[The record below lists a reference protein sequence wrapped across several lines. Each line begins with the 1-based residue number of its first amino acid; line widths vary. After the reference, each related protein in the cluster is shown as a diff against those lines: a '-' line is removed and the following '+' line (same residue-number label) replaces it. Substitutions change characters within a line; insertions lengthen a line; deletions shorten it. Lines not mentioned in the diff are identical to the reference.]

1 MLHLTSWMT
10 TLPMMLIGMVGIIL
24 VMSFFMDREKYRD
37 VEVTETVNWYAVAG
51 VILGAVVANVVS
63 WGIASINGMIVAA
76 VCYLIGHARK
86 NR

>member
-1 MLHLTSWMT
+1 
-10 TLPMMLIGMVGIIL
+10 
-24 VMSFFMDREKYRD
+24 MSFFMDREKYRD

-51 VILGAVVANVVS
+51 VILGAVVANVVP

>member
-1 MLHLTSWMT
+1 MLHLSSWMV